1 MKKELK
7 VIDYDL
13 SIKDFFKSVNAFL
26 KKEQKRRKI
35 KKNMK
40 ILLKI

>member
-13 SIKDFFKSVNAFL
+13 TIKDFFKSVNAFL
-26 KKEQKRRKI
+26 KKKNRKGER
-35 KKNMK
+35 
-40 ILLKI
+40 